1 MTTSSRYARIGP
13 VAWLILQG
21 VATVASILLAFGID
35 AWWDKHNETA
45 QKNAMLESVRK
56 EMLSALEYID
66 GQCTFRRAS
75 LHNVN
80 LLLRAAAAGRY
91 EDEERTLERRLADLL
106 WYSDVRFSTGAHSS
120 LLSSGLSTAIQDL
133 ELREYIAD
141 YPRMAAM
148 YSAYG
153 SRDESVV
160 LEIVA
165 PFLNRHTSLLQLN
178 NESFRFGRPGTGSGA
193 DPTQVVP
200 VAELTDHTSLLGNRE
215 FQGVLVQKMWIDLD
229 VESTLC
235 TDVAREIDKAVR
247 LIDRETANSS

>member
-35 AWWDKHNETA
+35 AWWDKHN
-45 QKNAMLESVRK
+45 V
-56 EMLSALEYID
+56 
-66 GQCTFRRAS
+66 
-75 LHNVN
+75 
-80 LLLRAAAAGRY
+80 
-91 EDEERTLERRLADLL
+91 
-106 WYSDVRFSTGAHSS
+106 
-120 LLSSGLSTAIQDL
+120 
-133 ELREYIAD
+133 
-141 YPRMAAM
+141 
-148 YSAYG
+148 
-153 SRDESVV
+153 
-160 LEIVA
+160 
-165 PFLNRHTSLLQLN
+165 LNRHTSLLQLN